1 MLLSSSLVWKR
12 RHPGIHQELA
22 AQIQFLLRQEHQPR
36 VQVLPSQILGAGS
49 GVYATQ
55 PLLPGQVACLYPGV
69 FTPPLPPSITTTT
82 AAVDAAECMYLAGQS
97 PPSGVLPEQ
106 NAYILNLK
114 DVGGY
119 LDGLAEV
126 SKDCSDDSSQ
136 PSTSKTLSPPQHD
149 NPSACG
155 HMVNHN
161 SNSRANVRVVS
172 FFWKDV
178 FQLMPVQSIEECYSL
193 PNRMRNDKYPWY
205 YDPRD
210 GKVVYGNDTTYRNDE
225 KVCGAA
231 MIVQK
236 PIGIG
241 YELFLD
247 YGLLQPYPSWAKD
260 WYFNDIS
267 N

>member
-1 MLLSSSLVWKR
+1 MLLSSSVLWKQ
-12 RHPGIHQELA
+12 RHHPSIHRELA
-22 AQIQFLLRQEHQPR
+22 AQIQFLLRRDHQPR

-55 PLLPGQVACLYPGV
+55 GLLPGQVACLYPGV
-69 FTPPLPPSITTTT
+69 FTPPLPPIIT
-82 AAVDAAECMYLAGQS
+82 AVDAAEGMHYLAGQL
-97 PPSGVLPEQ
+97 PPSGFVPEQ

-126 SKDCSDDSSQ
+126 SKECNDDSDQ
-136 PSTSKTLSPPQHD
+136 PSTSTTPSPPEHD

-161 SNSRANVRVVS
+161 PSTRANVSVVS
-172 FFWKDV
+172 FFWKHV
-178 FQLMPVQSIEECYSL
+178 FQLIPVESIEECYSL

-205 YDPRD
+205 YDPRY
-210 GKVVYGNDTTYRNDE
+210 GEVVYGNDTPDGIDE
-225 KVCGAA
+225 NVCGAA

-241 YELFLD
+241 NELFLD

-260 WYFNDIS
+260 WYFNDI
-267 N
+267 